1 LRNLSRRPTLRATL
15 CTQEA
20 VMMSSPMELTP
31 DRTTTITVA
40 EALALPAL
48 RRGLPEVLAGHAALT
63 RPIRWVHAGEVP
75 NIAALL
81 AGGELLLT
89 TGMGLAHRAD
99 EQRAFIAELAEREV
113 AALVIE
119 LGSSL
124 VAIPDAL
131 REAAAQA
138 GLPLVALRREVPFV
152 RVTEAIHTELVNR
165 QYGLLREG
173 EQIKERLIAVMLDGD
188 GLPELLQTL
197 SEILGNPVFLQSGRG
212 RMLFHAGGGDDL
224 EAFESAGA
232 QAGLA
237 EPVPMGP
244 GGRPGRLVVLPTRR
258 APTELDQIALRHAAG
273 IVALALLRAREEDE
287 LLARERGNLLAELAD
302 GVTGGPQP
310 ARQAERMGFR
320 PQGSDLLA
328 LAIVEVPPSPGQVR
342 AALLGDLQREL
353 EGRATPVL
361 CGGRAGEEA
370 LLALA
375 ALPGRSGA
383 GGRSGAADRAERAE
397 RLAAER
403 VAVAERIADV
413 VARVWSRR
421 RPGTR
426 TILGVDGPVGWSG
439 AGAALRVAAQT
450 AAAAR
455 RLPERPW
462 YDARATELERLLA
475 AVGDERVLAEFVERN
490 LGPLLQHDRDHKLAL
505 LGTLRALCAHSGHKA
520 SAARD
525 LHLHRQALYHR
536 IARIEALLG
545 VDLSEAAQLT
555 TLDVALRALPYAG
568 DRR

>member
-1 LRNLSRRPTLRATL
+1 
-15 CTQEA
+15 
-20 VMMSSPMELTP
+20 MELTP
-31 DRTTTITVA
+31 DRTTRITVA

-48 RRGLPEVLAGHAALT
+48 RRGLPEVLSGKAALD

-75 NIAALL
+75 GIATLL
-81 AGGELLLT
+81 VGGELLLT
-89 TGMGLAHRAD
+89 TGMGLAPRAT
-99 EQRAFIAELAEREV
+99 EQQAFVAELAERGV

-124 VAIPDAL
+124 QTIPEPLLDAAV
-131 REAAAQA
+131 RT
-138 GLPLVALRREVPFV
+138 GLPLVALHREVPFV

-165 QYGLLREG
+165 QYGLLRDG

-197 SEILGNPVFLQSGRG
+197 SEVLGNPVFLQSGRG

-224 EAFESAGA
+224 DAFESAGA
-232 QAGLA
+232 QAGLE

-244 GGRPGRLVVLPTRR
+244 GGQPGRLVVLPTRR

-302 GVTGGPQP
+302 GVSTGVQA

-320 PQGSDLLA
+320 PQVSELLA
-328 LAIVEVPPSPGQVR
+328 VAIVEMPPSPGQVR

-361 CGGRAGEEA
+361 CGGRSGEEP

-375 ALPGRSGA
+375 ALPGRSVA
-383 GGRSGAADRAERAE
+383 GERASAAPDRAALAERAATE
-397 RLAAER
+397 RAALAER
-403 VAVAERIADV
+403 VAEV
-413 VARVWSRR
+413 VGRVWARR

-426 TILGVDGPVGWSG
+426 TIVGVDGPVGWNT
-439 AGAALRVAAQT
+439 AGPALRVAAQT
-450 AAAAR
+450 AGAAR

-462 YDARATELERLLA
+462 YDARSTELERLLA
-475 AVGDERVLAEFVERN
+475 AVGDERVLGEFVERN
-490 LGPLLQHDRDHKLAL
+490 LGPLLDHDRDHKLAL
-505 LGTLRALCAHSGHKA
+505 LGTLQALCAHGGHKA

-545 VDLSEAAQLT
+545 VDLSDASRLT
-555 TLDVALRALPYAG
+555 TLDVALRALPYLPEHT
-568 DRR
+568 RR

>member
-1 LRNLSRRPTLRATL
+1 M
-15 CTQEA
+15 EA
-20 VMMSSPMELTP
+20 TP
-31 DRTTTITVA
+31 DRSTTITVA

-48 RRGLPEVLAGHAALT
+48 RRGLPEVLAGHEALA

-75 NIAALL
+75 NIASLL

-89 TGMGLAHRAD
+89 TGMGLAHRAE
-99 EQRAFIAELAEREV
+99 EQRAFIAELAERGV

-124 VAIPDAL
+124 QAIPEAL
-131 REAAAQA
+131 REAAAHA

-173 EQIKERLIAVMLDGD
+173 ERIKERLIAVMLDGH
-188 GLPELLQTL
+188 GLPELLRTL
-197 SEILGNPVFLQSGRG
+197 SDVLGNPVFLQSGGG

-224 EAFESAGA
+224 DAFESAGA
-232 QAGLA
+232 QAGIA

-244 GGRPGRLVVLPTRR
+244 GGRPGRLVLLPTRR

-302 GVTGGPQP
+302 GVSSGTQA

-328 LAIVEVPPSPGQVR
+328 VAVVEVPPSPGQVR

-361 CGGRAGEEA
+361 CGGRAGEEP
-370 LLALA
+370 LLALT
-375 ALPGRSGA
+375 ALPGRSTA
-383 GGRSGAADRAERAE
+383 GGRGAAERAARAE
-397 RLAAER
+397 RLSAER
-403 VAVAERIADV
+403 VAVAERIGDV

-426 TILGVDGPVGWSG
+426 TIVGVDGPVDWSG

-462 YDARATELERLLA
+462 YDARETELERLLA
-475 AVGDERVLAEFVERN
+475 AVHEDGVLAEFVQRN
-490 LGPLLQHDRDHKLAL
+490 LGPVLKHDRDHKLAL
-505 LGTLRALCAHSGHKA
+505 LGTLQALCAHGGHKA

-536 IARIEALLG
+536 IARIEGLLG
-545 VDLSEAAQLT
+545 VDLSDAAQLT
-555 TLDVALRALPYAG
+555 TLDVALRALPYVG
-568 DRR
+568 ERSRR

>member
-1 LRNLSRRPTLRATL
+1 
-15 CTQEA
+15 
-20 VMMSSPMELTP
+20 MEFTP
-31 DRTTTITVA
+31 DRTTAITVA

-48 RRGLPEVLAGHAALT
+48 RRGLPEVVSGHAALT
-63 RPIRWVHAGEVP
+63 RAIRWVHAGEVP

-89 TGMGLAHRAD
+89 TGMGLTPRPA
-99 EQRAFIAELAEREV
+99 EQRAFIAELAERGV

-124 VAIPDAL
+124 QEIPDPL
-131 REAAAQA
+131 RDAATEA
-138 GLPLVALRREVPFV
+138 GLPLVALRRQVPFV

-165 QYGLLREG
+165 QYGLLRDG

-197 SEILGNPVFLQSGRG
+197 SQVIGNPVFLQSAGG

-232 QAGLA
+232 QAGLE

-244 GGRPGRLVVLPTRR
+244 GARPGRLVVLPTRR
-258 APTELDQIALRHAAG
+258 APTELDRIALRHAAG

-302 GVTGGPQP
+302 GVSTGAQA

-320 PQGSDLLA
+320 PQGSELLA
-328 LAIVEVPPSPGQVR
+328 FAVVEVPPSPGQVR

-361 CGGRAGEEA
+361 CGGRSGEEP

-375 ALPGRSGA
+375 ALPGRSATGR
-383 GGRSGAADRAERAE
+383 RSGAAADRAERAE
-397 RLAAER
+397 RAAADRAAVAER
-403 VAVAERIADV
+403 VAGV
-413 VARVWSRR
+413 VTRVWSRR

-426 TILGVDGPVGWSG
+426 TIVAVDGPVGWED
-439 AGAALRVAAQT
+439 AGPALRVAAQT

-475 AVGDERVLAEFVERN
+475 AVGDERVLTEFVERN
-490 LGPLLQHDRDHKLAL
+490 LGPLLDHDREHKLAL
-505 LGTLRALCAHSGHKA
+505 LGTLQALCAHSGHKA

-536 IARIEALLG
+536 IGRIEALLG
-545 VDLSEAAQLT
+545 VDLSDASQLT
-555 TLDVALRALPYAG
+555 TLDVALRALPYLG
-568 DRR
+568 DRARRGPRA

>member
-1 LRNLSRRPTLRATL
+1 MP
-15 CTQEA
+15 
-20 VMMSSPMELTP
+20 PTP
-31 DRTTTITVA
+31 DRTTTITVG

-48 RRGLPEVLAGHAALT
+48 RRGLPEVLSGHAALN

-75 NIAALL
+75 NIATLL
-81 AGGELLLT
+81 AGGEMLLT
-89 TGMGLAHRAD
+89 TGMGLASRDA
-99 EQRAFIAELAEREV
+99 EQRAFIADLAERGV

-124 VAIPDAL
+124 QAVPEAL
-131 REAAAQA
+131 REAAVQV

-197 SEILGNPVFLQSGRG
+197 SEVIGNPVFLQSARG

-232 QAGLA
+232 QAGLE

-244 GGRPGRLVVLPTRR
+244 GGHPGRLVVLPTRR

-302 GVTGGPQP
+302 GVSSGAQA

-320 PQGSDLLA
+320 PQRSELLA
-328 LAIVEVPPSPGQVR
+328 VAVVEVPPSPGQVR

-361 CGGRAGEEA
+361 CGGRAGEEP

-375 ALPGRSGA
+375 ALPGRSAAGKRAAVKRAAVKRTAGEHVAGERGGA
-383 GGRSGAADRAERAE
+383 TADRAAQAERA
-397 RLAAER
+397 AAER
-403 VAVAERIADV
+403 TAVAERIAEMV
-413 VARVWSRR
+413 TRVWARR

-426 TILGVDGPVGWSG
+426 TILGVDGPVGWDG
-439 AGAALRVAAQT
+439 AGPALRVAAQT

-455 RLPERPW
+455 RLPQRRW
-462 YDARATELERLLA
+462 YDARTTELERLLA
-475 AVGDERVLAEFVERN
+475 AVGDERVLAEFVQRN
-490 LGPLLQHDRDHKLAL
+490 LGPLLDHDRDHKLAL
-505 LGTLRALCAHSGHKA
+505 LGTLEALCAHGGHKA
-520 SAARD
+520 SAARA

-536 IARIEALLG
+536 IGRIEALLG
-545 VDLSEAAQLT
+545 VDLSEASRLT
-555 TLDVALRALPYAG
+555 TLDVALRALPYLGESAEP
-568 DRR
+568 